1 MVGLARNRKSILGSI
16 LILSGLAF
24 LGVSVYLTFL
34 DRYLASIFSMAIGF
48 IVLGVGADL
57 MKDTD

>member
-1 MVGLARNRKSILGSI
+1 MAKGRRSILGSI
-16 LILSGLAF
+16 LIISGVVF

-57 MKDTD
+57 MKESE

>member
-1 MVGLARNRKSILGSI
+1 MARNRRSILGTI
-16 LILSGLAF
+16 LILSGLVF
-24 LGVSVYLTFL
+24 LSVSIYLTFL

-57 MKDTD
+57 MKESD

>member
-1 MVGLARNRKSILGSI
+1 VVGLSRGRKALLGSI
-16 LILSGLAF
+16 LIISGVIF

-34 DRYLASIFSMAIGF
+34 DRYLASIFAMAIGF

-57 MKDTD
+57 VRELE